1 VSVTWIKIDAAR
13 AYAGDVSRKTLY
25 AAVHRGELRAARIG
39 AGRNLVFC
47 ESWLDEW
54 LARSAHPCDA
64 RTGSPVPVDITTGR
78 RGAA

>member
-1 VSVTWIKIDAAR
+1 MTWIKIDAAC

-47 ESWLDEW
+47 EPWIDEW
-54 LARSAHPCDA
+54 LAASATA
-64 RTGSPVPVDITTGR
+64 RDTKTGAAINISTMR